1 MKIVLAADGSE
12 HTRVAARKL
21 AGMLKWFAERPE
33 VHVLHVRPP
42 FPFPHAAAVTGK
54 KAIDDYEREEA
65 TKALEPAED
74 ELRRAGVAFESSW
87 RLGDVAAEIVAFA
100 EARKSDLIMMGARG
114 HGALKGIALGS
125 ITTKVIALTKTPL
138 LIVR

>member
-42 FPFPHAAAVTGK
+42 FPFPHAGAVAGK

-65 TKALEPAED
+65 LKALAPAED
-74 ELRRAGVAFESSW
+74 ELKRAGVAFESTY
-87 RLGDVAAEIVAFA
+87 RLGDVASEIVAFA
-100 EARKSDLIMMGARG
+100 EARKADLIFMGAHG
-114 HGALKGIALGS
+114 YGALQGVALGS
-125 ITTKVIALTKTPL
+125 ITTKVIALTKTPV
-138 LIVR
+138 LIAR